1 MEEST
6 PAPKETSP
14 LHAEEIHMLEGLE
27 DEELELYLDEN
38 PRIVP
43 LFEIDVGETAESYAS
58 PTGTTGHDD
67 ELGEDAIVE
76 LRHAQEAFEREM
88 ETLRRVI
95 TTELEEIN
103 VGTTDD
109 PRTISITKNL
119 PPTTRTAMI
128 TLLGEYR
135 DVFTWSYED
144 MKGLDPKFYQH
155 QINLATDAKPVQ
167 QRRYR
172 MNPNYAAR
180 VKEKI
185 DKFLKIGFIRSV
197 KRVRWLSPIVVVPQK
212 NGKIR
217 VCVDY
222 RKLNVVTVID
232 DFSLSFTNSVLDAV
246 AGHEMYSFLD
256 GFNGYH
262 QVRIHRDNQ
271 EKKAFITEWGVF
283 VVVVMMF
290 GLKNA
295 LATFQPI
302 NLEVFEDYIPA
313 FM

>member
-1 MEEST
+1 MEENAT
-6 PAPKETSP
+6 IPKDISP
-14 LHAEEIHMLEGLE
+14 LYAEEIHMLEWLE
-27 DEELELYLDEN
+27 DEELERYLNEN

-172 MNPNYAAR
+172 MNPNYVAR
-180 VKEKI
+180 VKEEINKL
-185 DKFLKIGFIRSV
+185 LKIGFILPV
-197 KRVRWLSPIVVVPQK
+197 KRATWLRPILVVRKK
-212 NGKIR
+212 NRMIR

-222 RKLNVVTVID
+222 RKLHAVTVTD
-232 DFSLSFTNSVLDAV
+232 AFPLPFTDSVLDAIV
-246 AGHEMYSFLD
+246 GHEIYNFLD
-256 GFNGYH
+256 GFNGYN
-262 QVRIHRDNQ
+262 QVRMHPEDQ
-271 EKKAFITEWGVF
+271 EKKTFISESGVF
-283 VVVVMMF
+283 IAVVMMF
-290 GLKNA
+290 RLKTA
-295 LATFQPI
+295 PATF
-302 NLEVFEDYIPA
+302 
-313 FM
+313 